1 MQFKQFSLS
10 LLLCIGTFYYFWSD
24 SGHRIIPW
32 CMYINTLEKK
42 KTNEV
47 VQEISENELKQKY
60 SLVALVKKAC
70 KNFIIQFSSEK

>member
-1 MQFKQFSLS
+1 
-10 LLLCIGTFYYFWSD
+10 
-24 SGHRIIPW
+24 
-32 CMYINTLEKK
+32 MYINTLEKK